1 MVIVIGCHSNKFSYR
16 GLASRELCAI
26 VRNAKHTWLNF
37 NMADD
42 NGETNELS
50 SLALDSN
57 KQKEF
62 EDKVKRIR
70 AQVSTKLCSVF
81 NKKYL
86 ANVLTPVPGLA
97 YVKKF

>member
-1 MVIVIGCHSNKFSYR
+1 MSYLEVWLVDISFHSNKNE
-16 GLASRELCAI
+16 LSRALSRDLI
-26 VRNAKHTWLNF
+26 HTWLNF

-42 NGETNELS
+42 NIEDCETNELS

-70 AQVSTKLCSVF
+70 AQVSTQLRSMRNSSVLIDVE
-81 NKKYL
+81 YI
-86 ANVLTPVPGLA
+86 
-97 YVKKF
+97 